1 MNVIGHD
8 AIGVEFVMLIGFP
21 VDFIRHDLRDVF
33 LPEPVMPELT
43 TIEPVV
49 EMPEILLL
57 DVVAFCG
64 SFGGAQFLF
73 ALRFQLVHHGGG
85 ERIHEAKGDEERIVL
100 RVDVRQFAAVVD
112 GFGHGGSWGS
122 TTNFSLSFLGKRK
135 LKFAVR
141 PKINDF

>member
-8 AIGVEFVMLIGFP
+8 AIGIEFVMLVGFP

-33 LPEPVMPELT
+33 LLESVMPELT
-43 TIEPVV
+43 TIKPFV
-49 EMPEILLL
+49 EMSEILFL
-57 DVVAFCG
+57 DVIAVCG
-64 SFGGAQFLF
+64 GFGGAQFPF

-85 ERIHEAKGDEERIVL
+85 ERIHEAESDEERVVL

-112 GFGHGGSWGS
+112 GFGHGCG
-122 TTNFSLSFLGKRK
+122 TNLSLSNGSGRK

-141 PKINDF
+141 LQ